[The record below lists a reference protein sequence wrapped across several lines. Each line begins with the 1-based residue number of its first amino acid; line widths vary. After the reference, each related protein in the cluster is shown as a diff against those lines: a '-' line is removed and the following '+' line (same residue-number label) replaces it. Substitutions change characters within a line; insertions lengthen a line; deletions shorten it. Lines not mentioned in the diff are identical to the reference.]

1 MTAKEIIAYMESLQ
15 NEEQRRVLMGFF
27 KTGPGEYGEG
37 DEFLGL
43 KVPQTREVVKAAWKD
58 FPLDEVPELLMSK
71 WHEVR
76 LCGLLIL
83 VAKFERL
90 TKRAAARTPLECT
103 ERTGTARTPLE
114 CTERT
119 GTERTPLECTET
131 IKTPLECAEEAIR
144 GRDEILTM
152 YLQYAERANNWD
164 LVDLSVPKILG
175 HWLLLPTNLSPLPTI
190 PEHSSP
196 TRSLSPH
203 RGGDPLQIAYKRQV
217 LDELAQSDNLWKQRM
232 SMVCSW
238 KTSQMGDPSWC
249 LRYAEIHLHHPHDL
263 MHKAV
268 GWMLREMGKR
278 CSMDLLRDFLRQHA
292 HEMPR
297 TMLRYAIEKMS
308 EQERQYWMAI
318 PQDFAPAKNSK
329 ANRFAGIPVSDFVE
343 MILMGDDEAM
353 YYLLHDRLKRPLHE
367 RYEAYNNCLFDDYED
382 VIDDFFLNLRECGR
396 YPYEPL
402 QRIKKKE
409 SFETWLLN
417 TFRNYLRNRAEAE
430 GGVISSQP
438 NCEAHALIAGEGSIS
453 DEEKI
458 RVVSQLIAYAH
469 QVFYPRGR
477 FIFLRSLL
485 TMLNKQRAVPNKE
498 MAEALDMSDL
508 AYRVAVYR
516 MKQNVRHFRNRLHKG
531 ETLRLDEEHQQMAD
545 NINRDFIHLYPML
558 FRIYLECI
566 DTLKTSTAVKDLRQ
580 QYLEERG
587 FAVHEPDADSPI
599 RVRIPAFWEKLNR
612 WMTT

>member
-15 NEEQRRVLMGFF
+15 NEEQRRILMGFF

-43 KVPQTREVVKAAWKD
+43 KVPQTREVVKMALNID
-58 FPLDEVPELLMSK
+58 HGPLTIDEVPELLMSK

-83 VAKFERL
+83 VAKFEKL
-90 TKRAAARTPLECT
+90 ATKRLEND
-103 ERTGTARTPLE
+103 E
-114 CTERT
+114 
-119 GTERTPLECTET
+119 
-131 IKTPLECAEEAIR
+131 KAIR

-152 YLQYAERANNWD
+152 YLKYAERANNWD
-164 LVDLSVPKILG
+164 LVDLSVHKILG
-175 HWLLLPTNLSPLPTI
+175 HWLLLPSNL
-190 PEHSSP
+190 
-196 TRSLSPH
+196 
-203 RGGDPLQIAYKRQV
+203 GDKDNKIKV
-217 LDELAQSDNLWKQRM
+217 LDGLAQSDNLWKQRM
-232 SMVCSW
+232 SIVCSW

-278 CSMDLLRDFLRQHA
+278 VSMDLLRDFLRQHA

-308 EQERQYWMAI
+308 EKERQEWMGLTPSPSPKGEGNYVGKVI
-318 PQDFAPAKNSK
+318 KY
-329 ANRFAGIPVSDFVE
+329 AGVPVPDFVE
-343 MILMGDDEAM
+343 MILKGGDGAM
-353 YYLLHDRLKRPLHE
+353 YYLLHDRLKHPLHD
-367 RYEAYNNCLFDDYED
+367 RYEAYSNHLCDDYED
-382 VIDDFFLNLRECGR
+382 VIDDFFLYLRENGR

-402 QRIKKKE
+402 QRIKKKA

-417 TFRNYLRNRAEAE
+417 TFRNYLSNRAETE
-430 GGVISSQP
+430 GQGFSSQP
-438 NCEAHALIAGEGSIS
+438 NCEAHSLIVSDGGIG

-458 RVVSQLIAYAH
+458 RIVSRLIAYAH

-516 MKQNVRHFRNRLHKG
+516 MKQNVKRFRERLLNG
-531 ETLRLDEEHQQMAD
+531 ETVRLDDEHQQMAD
-545 NINRDFIHLYPML
+545 YINRDFIHLYPTL

-566 DTLKTSTAVKDLRQ
+566 DTLKTSTAVKDLRK

-587 FAVHEPDADSPI
+587 YAVHEPNADSPI

-612 WMTT
+612 WITI